1 MPKFCEACEAHKEK
15 ACQEDLFSSISFDD
29 GDAIACSKS
38 NSSDL
43 IYKTSKTIFLIEHK
57 IREWFLCFYRNI
69 DEDRQQKKIKVIQRK
84 IESTLSLIEVGTR
97 KVLFLLLFSKKIQ
110 LPIFPT
116 DDEGAKQAKQNVNRN
131 IAIMDESFLKIYI
144 KTRLFSQMAPNDG
157 LHAVTKDG
165 KIVYLFTGECKE
177 FSYFFRDL

>member
-1 MPKFCEACEAHKEK
+1 MAKFCEVCEARRDN
-15 ACQEDLFSSISFDD
+15 ACQENLFPSISFCN
-29 GDAIACSKS
+29 GDALAKSKK
-38 NSSDL
+38 NSCDL
-43 IYKTSKTIFLIEHK
+43 IYKSQNKLFLIEHK
-57 IREWFLCFYRNI
+57 IREWFLCFYQNI
-69 DEDRQQKKIKVIQRK
+69 DEKKQQKKIKLIQRK
-84 IESTLSLIEVGTR
+84 IEGMLSLIEVETR

-116 DDEGAKQAKQNVNRN
+116 DDEGAKRAKQNVNRN

-144 KTRLFSQMAPNDG
+144 KTRLFSQIAPNDG

-177 FSYFFRDL
+177 FSYFLRGL